1 MVGHVR
7 PWWACS
13 SQRLHRVS
21 PSLRAPEPNTPWR
34 PQSGMYHTIAY
45 KRSSPHNRSTWARTQ
60 GGGHAQAR
68 SKFKKLPKPPCQG
81 NALDASHSS
90 FIMCVVFLERGVPWA
105 IMWPRSHPCG
115 HRCFPFICIVLQG
128 HHTVDGTVPQ
138 GGRQAR
144 CVHRAHW
151 HHVTQLPPKTSVCV
165 VCASFG
171 LPDCTARR
179 LPVSLSN

>member
-1 MVGHVR
+1 MCDPGGRVLVNGCTGYHRHSGPLNPTPRGAHSQACTTQLRTRGHHR
-7 PWWACS
+7 TTGALGLAPKEEGTHKRGANS
-13 SQRLHRVS
+13 KNSPNLHVK
-21 PSLRAPEPNTPWR
+21 
-34 PQSGMYHTIAY
+34 GMHSTRHIH
-45 KRSSPHNRSTWARTQ
+45 RSS
-60 GGGHAQAR
+60 
-68 SKFKKLPKPPCQG
+68 C
-81 NALDASHSS
+81 
-90 FIMCVVFLERGVPWA
+90 CVVFLERGVPWA

-138 GGRQAR
+138 GRRQAR
-144 CVHRAHW
+144 CVHRAHG
-151 HHVTQLPPKTSVCV
+151 HHVTQLPPTSVCV